1 MELKK
6 TLRLAVSASLAVA
19 TAASALLFAQKGQG
33 TPSKYT
39 EADLIWKDDF
49 NGSKLNK
56 DDWNY
61 ETHKPGWVN
70 SELQAYVTSEENTYL
85 KDGYLVIQPVRKEDK
100 NGNVSYTSG
109 RINTYGKHI
118 PTYGRIE
125 ARLKVPS
132 GKGFLPA
139 FWMMPQN
146 EGRYGQWPKCGEIDI
161 MEVLGNKTD
170 TLYGT
175 LHFGE
180 PHTQVQKAYTPGKVD
195 FSKEFHV
202 FAVEWEPGEIRFYCD
217 GVNYQT
223 AKDWFTK
230 RRGAKEESY
239 PYPAPYN
246 QPFYIIF
253 NVAVGGTW
261 PGNPDKSTKFG
272 ENAQMVVDYVK
283 IYQKPSYD
291 ENVKRPEKAPVKTVV
306 DCIGNIARS
315 GSGAW
320 EFLKAQGG
328 DGSINVDGNKLDIIP
343 TKDGFVEY
351 SVQVVQPAL
360 PMENGRKYR
369 ISFDAY
375 ADKSRKMIV
384 AISGPDRN
392 WVRYFKDT
400 KVSLGKKKKHYSWE
414 FTMTDESDANARIE
428 FNCGAQGSTAAI
440 HITNVRLEFV
450 DK

>member
-1 MELKK
+1 
-6 TLRLAVSASLAVA
+6 
-19 TAASALLFAQKGQG
+19 
-33 TPSKYT
+33 
-39 EADLIWKDDF
+39 
-49 NGSKLNK
+49 
-56 DDWNY
+56 
-61 ETHKPGWVN
+61 
-70 SELQAYVTSEENTYL
+70 
-85 KDGYLVIQPVRKEDK
+85 
-100 NGNVSYTSG
+100 
-109 RINTYGKHI
+109 
-118 PTYGRIE
+118 
-125 ARLKVPS
+125 
-132 GKGFLPA
+132 
-139 FWMMPQN
+139 
-146 EGRYGQWPKCGEIDI
+146 
-161 MEVLGNKTD
+161 
-170 TLYGT
+170 
-175 LHFGE
+175 
-180 PHTQVQKAYTPGKVD
+180 
-195 FSKEFHV
+195 
-202 FAVEWEPGEIRFYCD
+202 
-217 GVNYQT
+217 
-223 AKDWFTK
+223 
-230 RRGAKEESY
+230 
-239 PYPAPYN
+239 
-246 QPFYIIF
+246 
-253 NVAVGGTW
+253 
-261 PGNPDKSTKFG
+261 
-272 ENAQMVVDYVK
+272 MVVDYVK

-343 TKDGFVEY
+343 TKDGSVEY

-440 HITNVRLEFV
+440 HISNVRLEFV